1 MKYFIGLFS
10 FIKMKWVIW
19 MDSHFNGYKVKY
31 EILNKYMAPICNS
44 QIVKS
49 INIFI
54 NLDDLFHLMHNPLIN
69 SEFQICG
76 RDAPKQLISNIFN
89 LLGHYR
95 YWAIKNRYACKI
107 FGIYTT
113 SYRSFKNNIYIPN
126 YRDRFKVIN
135 APENAS
141 CYFVNNALNDA
152 FPMLQIISKYIP
164 DVYLID
170 SKYIEPSVIPL
181 YISEEIEKSD
191 WNILISRDT
200 YDLQY
205 SYRNRWNLVTPKGEY
220 SRVVNQDGIWD
231 YVNFKEKVF
240 KDDTKVLNYPYGLY
254 ILSKAV
260 VGDKYRSIPKLRK
273 IGWKTLFKYLD
284 QVVDENSSVSETT
297 LKIKLIEKIKGRSS
311 LSNDT
316 INNNLNTIN
325 IDLQKE
331 AMLEI
336 DKTLIM
342 SQIID
347 VPDYENL
354 QELNRI
360 QFMKYPIN
368 LQFLC
373 NTGVINKNKSPF
385 D

>member
-1 MKYFIGLFS
+1 
-10 FIKMKWVIW
+10 

-31 EILNKYMAPICNS
+31 EILNKYMIPICNS

-69 SEFQICG
+69 TEFQICG

-95 YWAIKNRYACKI
+95 YWAIKNRYTCKI

-135 APENAS
+135 AQENAS
-141 CYFVNNALNDA
+141 CFFVNNSLNDA

-164 DVYLID
+164 DVYMID

-191 WNILISRDT
+191 WNILLSRDT

-205 SYRNRWNLVTPKGEY
+205 SYRNRWNLITPKGEY

-240 KDDTKVLNYPYGLY
+240 KDDVKVLNYPYGLY

-284 QVVDENSSVSETT
+284 QIIDENPSASETT
-297 LKIKLIEKIKGRSS
+297 LKIKLIEKIKGRSL
-311 LSNDT
+311 LSNEA
-316 INNNLNTIN
+316 INNNLNAIN

-336 DKTLIM
+336 DKTLIS

-373 NTGVINKNKSPF
+373 NTGMCDRNKSPF